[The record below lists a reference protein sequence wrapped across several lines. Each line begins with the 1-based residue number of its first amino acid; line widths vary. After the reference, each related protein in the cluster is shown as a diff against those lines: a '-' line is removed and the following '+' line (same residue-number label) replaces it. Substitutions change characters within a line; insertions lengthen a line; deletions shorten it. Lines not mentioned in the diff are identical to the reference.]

1 MNPAIALLPAL
12 FATLHAS
19 QDGAPAAPVAAAQAF
34 VPVEARDTASLSAH
48 LESFAKANAGRAS
61 LRVAAKSPVDRPI
74 HLLTLSEDVAKAD
87 AQPAILVLA
96 GMDGHRWATTEAAL
110 ALADG
115 LMRAWPAG
123 LAGVTVHVVPRG
135 NPDPAEAF
143 ARGVRRAYSGDGISH
158 DNDKD
163 GPGDEDPP
171 RDLNGDGLVTQMRK
185 AGEAIPWTK
194 PSLVTDPADARLMRA
209 PKSAEGELP
218 TWTVWT
224 EGIDADA
231 DGRIGEDWVGGID
244 PERNFPHRWPEFED
258 EAGVYPLLAP
268 ESKWLADFVITHPR
282 LIAAL
287 VLGRHDTVVNV
298 PDARQRTPHG
308 MPWMI
313 DEADA
318 AAYGELAKAYREIT
332 GQSRAS
338 GADTSG
344 SFVAWMNAQ
353 RGIPTFATTLW
364 GRPDLP
370 DAPKPPEGTPAPPA
384 PADPEDAAWL
394 RYSDEMRGGRGFV
407 PWTKQPHPQLFEV
420 EVGGWVPGFREN
432 PPIDQVAP
440 AAAKHVPFLERIAA
454 ARAKVT
460 LAEPTVTALGPGL
473 WRVET
478 SISNTGRLPTVMR
491 GGRAEGVAQAHVV
504 RISVPV
510 DRIRSGKRVQ
520 VMRGLDAG
528 AQERFA
534 WIVSAA
540 QGEPVTVEVVHAG
553 RIEASHVFVDG
564 KRVSAAG
571 VAEGMEGTK
580 VPGGGR

>member
-1 MNPAIALLPAL
+1 
-12 FATLHAS
+12 
-19 QDGAPAAPVAAAQAF
+19 
-34 VPVEARDTASLSAH
+34 
-48 LESFAKANAGRAS
+48 
-61 LRVAAKSPVDRPI
+61 
-74 HLLTLSEDVAKAD
+74 
-87 AQPAILVLA
+87 
-96 GMDGHRWATTEAAL
+96 
-110 ALADG
+110 
-115 LMRAWPAG
+115 
-123 LAGVTVHVVPRG
+123 
-135 NPDPAEAF
+135 
-143 ARGVRRAYSGDGISH
+143 
-158 DNDKD
+158 
-163 GPGDEDPP
+163 
-171 RDLNGDGLVTQMRK
+171 
-185 AGEAIPWTK
+185 
-194 PSLVTDPADARLMRA
+194 MRA

-268 ESKWLADFVITHPR
+268 ESKWLADFVITHPQV
-282 LIAAL
+282 IAAL
-287 VLGRHDTVVNV
+287 VLGRHDTVVTV

-353 RGIPTFATTLW
+353 RGIPTFASTLW

-440 AAAKHVPFLERIAA
+440 AAAKHVQFLERIAG

-528 AQERFA
+528 AQERFT

-564 KRVSAAG
+564 KRLAAP
-571 VAEGMEGTK
+571 GTSERVEDPK
-580 VPGGGR
+580 KSGGDR